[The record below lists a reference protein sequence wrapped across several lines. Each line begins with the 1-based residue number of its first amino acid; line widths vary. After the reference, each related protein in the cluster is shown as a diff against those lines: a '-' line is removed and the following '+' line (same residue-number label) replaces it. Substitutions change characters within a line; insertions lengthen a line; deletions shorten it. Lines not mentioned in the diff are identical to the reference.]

1 MHSFWGKKYPTIRKF
16 VQLCL
21 FLLPTWIGNFRYVL
35 STYFQSHVA
44 LKYTKIYSTSDMTHR
59 YTVLPLFFSSC
70 SFGFYLL
77 FEGRS
82 KIYIQASATSQA
94 SNIYFSWSAEVFLPL
109 PFHILHITHIP
120 KVEYTKMMSLSRTNL
135 LCRSYIQ

>member
-1 MHSFWGKKYPTIRKF
+1 MCSSLVFLLKKNGTMHSFWGKKYPTIRKF

-21 FLLPTWIGNFRYVL
+21 FLLPTWTGNFRYVPTTL
-35 STYFQSHVA
+35 SHVA

-77 FEGRS
+77 FEGEV
-82 KIYIQASATSQA
+82 KNIYPGKRNASQA

-109 PFHILHITHIP
+109 PFHILHITH
-120 KVEYTKMMSLSRTNL
+120 S
-135 LCRSYIQ
+135 